1 MSRHATLRVA
11 LDPARVAELVGA
23 DVRVTR
29 LRHKPGEYTV
39 AALADGAG
47 PTGWLRLT
55 PHRDRVERDAE
66 RARRTGRQIRV
77 VEAGDGLVLAHGDL
91 WTDPR
96 LGRVLSRAADL
107 VDASVV
113 VRHNPLRRLVL
124 RRGTTQIRVTTK
136 PQPDVLRVV
145 PALAEDGLTAAPR
158 GRASGRVTRWEWV
171 PGESLDALAG
181 RGDIAP
187 RRAGEMAGELLARLH
202 ALPVPPGAHAR
213 LPQRD
218 AWDDGGL
225 RATARGLADV
235 DEALGERAAG
245 LLAELPAMPVGAP
258 VLLHG
263 DWSSDQL
270 VVGELGAR
278 MIDLDR
284 AGSGPAVRD
293 LASYVAV
300 EALHAGEPD
309 GSAVA
314 GLRSGYEAGGG
325 RWPAD
330 DDLRSASAAALLSR
344 AKEPLRRAEPTW
356 RDGVGRTLDLAEEL
370 LR

>member
-11 LDPARVAELVGA
+11 LDPDRVGELLGA

-29 LRHKPGEYTV
+29 LRHKPGQYTV
-39 AALADGAG
+39 AALADATG

-55 PHRDRVERDAE
+55 PHQDRAARDAE
-66 RARRTGRQIRV
+66 RAARVGRRVEV
-77 VEAGDGLVLAHGDL
+77 VEADGLVLVHGDL

-96 LGRVLSRAADL
+96 LARVLHRAADL

-136 PQPDVLRVV
+136 AQPDVHRLV
-145 PALAEDGLTAAPR
+145 PALAEEGLAAAPR
-158 GRASGRVTRWEWV
+158 GRASSRVTRWEWV
-171 PGESLDALAG
+171 PGESLDAVSG
-181 RGDIAP
+181 RGDLGA
-187 RRAGEMAGELLARLH
+187 RRAGEIAGGLLARLH
-202 ALPVPPGAHAR
+202 QVPVPAGAHER
-213 LPQRD
+213 LPQR
-218 AWDDGGL
+218 AGWDDGGL

-235 DEALGERAAG
+235 DAELGARAAG
-245 LLAELPAMPVGAP
+245 LVDRLPAVPVGAP

-270 VVGELGAR
+270 VVGEHGAR

-284 AGSGPAVRD
+284 AGSGPALRD
-293 LASYVAV
+293 LASYLAV
-300 EALHAGEPD
+300 EALRTGDPE
-309 GSAVA
+309 GSGAA
-314 GLRSGYEAGGG
+314 GLRTGYEEGGG
-325 RWPAD
+325 SWPGDAAV
-330 DDLRSASAAALLSR
+330 RSASAAALLSR
-344 AKEPLRRAEPTW
+344 VKEPLRRAEPTW